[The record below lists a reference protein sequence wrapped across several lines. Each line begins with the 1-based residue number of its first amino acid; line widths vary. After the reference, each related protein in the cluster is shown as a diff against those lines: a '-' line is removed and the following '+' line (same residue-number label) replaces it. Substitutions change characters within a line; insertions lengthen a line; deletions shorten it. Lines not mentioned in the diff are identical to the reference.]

1 MPSYKQNIQRC
12 RKRPLPKTTTDYL
25 SNGTFKGNRNNA
37 VFEAACQ
44 FRDCGY
50 STDEAKTQIWL
61 RADQDGLSQSETF
74 DAIDSAYRGNQR
86 PPAWGTQGRGAASTA
101 ASNAKAAPFSCSC
114 QAHVPLPGPMPDGFK
129 VLLETCFEDGEY
141 ISIEEPNP
149 DPDPDKNGKPLA
161 PGVTLKRDRL
171 LATGPGR
178 NVFIRINPMRPPGKS
193 DKDVTSF
200 RHVLAEIDLD
210 ENGNR
215 IPLETQY
222 EILLRP
228 GFPIHALIFSGDK
241 SLHAWIRVD
250 AKDWAEWDARR
261 DVVYDKLLPFGI
273 DPNNKNP
280 SRYSRLPGVPR
291 GTNGQQQELRA
302 VNIGPASWEEWEKNV
317 PNEKRERLRKHL
329 APLSVTDLPANPPPE
344 LVRGLLYQGCK
355 ISFSGTPKSYKTWNL
370 LHFFFCLANGL
381 GYLGFQCVKTP
392 VVIFDFELI
401 PFALRE
407 RLVKIASQY
416 NLPGDP
422 LTNIRIVPLKGR
434 IVDFADGDVQDVILE
449 DFKANGIG
457 AFGIDPLYKALERL
471 NDENSN
477 IELTHALR
485 PFEALTV
492 DGEVSFAY
500 NQHFAKGDQTRK
512 TAMDRI
518 AGGGTFARDPDA
530 LFIISKLKTENAYA
544 VEIIQRYFPPI
555 APFAIRWQQP
565 IFVRDDSLDPND
577 LEPPPKVGR
586 PQSNAADKILAA
598 LRGAEASGGLTKPQ
612 LEKAT
617 GISEPTVRR
626 HLKRLINDGIIILSQ
641 LTNTYQLSAKEAQK
655 WNEP

>member
-1 MPSYKQNIQRC
+1 MPAYKQNIQRC
-12 RKRPLPKTTTDYL
+12 EKRQLPKATTDYL
-25 SNGTFKGNRNNA
+25 SNGAIKGNRNNA
-37 VFEAACQ
+37 VFESACQ
-44 FRDCGY
+44 FRDGGY
-50 STDEAKTQIWL
+50 SADEAKTQIWP

-86 PPAWGTQGRGAASTA
+86 PPAWGTQGKGAASTA
-101 ASNAKAAPFSCSC
+101 ASNVKAAPFSCSC
-114 QAHVPLPGPMPDGFK
+114 QAHVSLPGPMADGFK

-149 DPDPDKNGKPLA
+149 DPDPDKNGKPLGA
-161 PGVTLKRDRL
+161 GVTLKRDQW
-171 LATGPGR
+171 LASGTGR
-178 NVFIRINPMRPPGKS
+178 NVFIRINPMKPGGKA
-193 DKDVTSF
+193 DKDVAAF

-222 EILLRP
+222 EILLRS

-261 DVVYDKLLPFGI
+261 DIIYDKLLPFGI

-302 VNIGPASWEEWEKNV
+302 VNIGSASWEEWEKNV
-317 PNEKRERLRKHL
+317 RNEKRERLRKLL
-329 APLSVTDLPANPPPE
+329 APLSVNDLPANPPPE

-381 GYLGFQCVKTP
+381 GYLGFQCVKTL

-401 PFALRE
+401 PFALRD
-407 RLVKIASQY
+407 RLAKIASQY

-422 LTNIRIVPLKGR
+422 LANIRIVPLKGR
-434 IVDFADGDVQDVILE
+434 IVDFSDPDVQDVIIE

-457 AFGIDPLYKALERL
+457 AFGIDPLYKALQTL

-485 PFEALTV
+485 PFDTLTV

-512 TAMDRI
+512 IAMDRI

-530 LFIISKLKTENAYA
+530 LFIITKLKTENAYA

-555 APFAIRWQQP
+555 APFPIRWQQP

-586 PQSNAADKILAA
+586 PKSDAGNKILAA

-612 LEKAT
+612 IQKAT
-617 GISEPTVRR
+617 GIPEATVRR
-626 HLKRLINDGIIILSQ
+626 HLKTLMQDSLIIFSVSDS
-641 LTNTYQLSAKEAQK
+641 TYQLSAKEAQK